1 MRFMHFA
8 LRRSLKRG
16 NQLRIKAFFLASL
29 VFSLPLLAQNGP
41 INKAPDIAKVPT
53 LYVVPY
59 PHLDTQW
66 RWEVPRRSANIC

>member
-1 MRFMHFA
+1 MHFA

-41 INKAPDIAKVPT
+41 INKAPDITKVPT
-53 LYVVPY
+53 L
-59 PHLDTQW
+59 
-66 RWEVPRRSANIC
+66 